1 MIRRGEGG
9 GEWMGGP
16 LWSPAAGDMIVFLQ
30 DGSPGNR
37 TRATIKAHT
46 TQPNRPRP
54 YGFDGLLLRLMRIG
68 RLLRSPLRGG
78 ILRSGCKRLYSQQKG
93 LEYGT
98 TTPSPLDRL
107 PQSLLLTCLVPFFLG
122 ATVQYPRTGVA
133 FAHEYP
139 FPTRCYG

>member
-1 MIRRGEGG
+1 
-9 GEWMGGP
+9 MGSSPCGCSDMFRLLSGVRDLLLLPVSHLAPSLSTYLDLFGQQSP

-107 PQSLLLTCLVPFFLG
+107 PQS
-122 ATVQYPRTGVA
+122 
-133 FAHEYP
+133 
-139 FPTRCYG
+139 

>member
-37 TRATIKAHT
+37 TRATIEAHT

-54 YGFDGLLLRLMRIG
+54 YGFDGLLL
-68 RLLRSPLRGG
+68 S
-78 ILRSGCKRLYSQQKG
+78 
-93 LEYGT
+93 
-98 TTPSPLDRL
+98 
-107 PQSLLLTCLVPFFLG
+107 
-122 ATVQYPRTGVA
+122 
-133 FAHEYP
+133 
-139 FPTRCYG
+139 